1 MQILVDVV
9 YVEQFLRLRTRWR
22 EATELAKVRR
32 DASSVPTLIT
42 ECFPGFKVG
51 L

>member
-1 MQILVDVV
+1 MQILIDVV
-9 YVEQFLRLRTRWR
+9 YVEEFFRFRTRWC
-22 EATELAKVRR
+22 EATELAKVWR
-32 DASSVPTLIT
+32 DASGVPTLIA